1 MADGARKTRVK
12 VKFVSFLR
20 LIFSWTGSLIRRRP
34 TRLFG
39 TMIGV
44 GLALALLACLGAF
57 IDSSVRTMTSRA
69 VAGLPIDWQILLN
82 SHADEEAVRT
92 AIRQADPNVAVRTV
106 GYADVPSL
114 EARTGDTVQTT
125 GAAIVLGL
133 SSDYKKAFPSEIAQ
147 MVGPDQGV
155 FAVQQAAANLHVSVG
170 DLVTI
175 QRAGGLAPVEVRIN
189 GIINLPDAS
198 TILQRIPSAASPQ
211 APPDNVL
218 VLPVEIWHYLFSE
231 QMAVQ
236 PDSVHFQVHVRS
248 SRNNLPANPEAAY
261 AWELQRAHHLEL
273 STAGHG
279 VLADNLAVKLASVRG
294 DALYAKV
301 LFLFLGLPGLVVAS
315 LLTLGIAGSGAVRR
329 RQQQALLRTRGA
341 SVGMVLN
348 LASAEAVLVG
358 LGGGVLGSALALAV
372 SKLFKVALGISLT
385 GMVGWLFAAFCV
397 GLVLALIAVLQPAW
411 QEARRSTV
419 SAARIL
425 WFNRTK
431 PLWQRAWLD
440 AVLLAVGAVDLW
452 WMASTGYQL
461 VLAPEGGANVSV
473 HYEAFAGPFCLWIG
487 TMLGTLRLFGL
498 MLERGLPLA
507 GRLRVPPLIG
517 RLSRIVAASLVRQRR
532 ALSRAMALVALAV
545 SFAVSTAIFNATY
558 QAQSRIDAE
567 LTNGGD
573 VTISGIPSAT
583 IASELVS
590 KLEKLPGVLA
600 ARTMQHGY
608 AYVGN
613 DLQDIYGIDPKTIG
627 EATQLADAYFADGGA
642 QAALKKLADQP
653 DGVLVSDETVT
664 DFQLNRGDQLNL
676 RLKGVRD
683 SVVSFRF
690 VGVVRE
696 FPTAPKDS
704 FLVAN
709 SAYLASHAESG
720 LQWTILIR
728 SNVNPSLLAPEVSR
742 VAGSIA
748 GLKVSDIASV
758 QRQISSS
765 LSAID
770 LRGLTVLELSFAIV
784 FVVGAT
790 GLALF
795 LSLAERKR
803 SFAIL
808 SALGA
813 KRRHLA
819 AFMWS
824 EAVTVLLG
832 GGLVGICVGWLIAFV
847 LVKVLAG
854 AFDPPPETL
863 TVPWIYLLFLC
874 ASAIAL
880 TALGVVLHLRKLL
893 REPVIND
900 LRSGV

>member
-1 MADGARKTRVK
+1 
-12 VKFVSFLR
+12 
-20 LIFSWTGSLIRRRP
+20 
-34 TRLFG
+34 
-39 TMIGV
+39 MIGV
-44 GLALALLACLGAF
+44 GLALALLACLGSF
-57 IDSSVRTMTSRA
+57 IDSSVKTMTSRA
-69 VAGLPIDWQILLN
+69 ITGLPIDWQILLN
-82 SHADEEAVRT
+82 SHADEDAIRA
-92 AIRQADPNVAVRTV
+92 AIRQADPNAVVQIV

-114 EARTGDTVQTT
+114 LARTGETVQTT
-125 GAAIVLGL
+125 GAAKVLGL
-133 SSDYKKAFPSEIAQ
+133 SADYRRIFPNEIAP
-147 MVGPDQGV
+147 MIGAEQGV
-155 FAVQQAAANLHVSVG
+155 FAVQQTAANLHVSIG
-170 DLVTI
+170 DIVTI
-175 QRAGGLAPVEVRIN
+175 QRAGGLPPVEVRIN
-189 GIINLPDAS
+189 GIVNLPDAGS
-198 TILQRIPSAASPQ
+198 IFQRIPFEPSPQ

-218 VLPVEIWHYLFSE
+218 VLPIEIWRYLFSE
-231 QMAVQ
+231 QMTVQ
-236 PDSVHFQVHVRS
+236 PDSVHSQIHVGT
-248 SRNNLPANPEAAY
+248 SRNNLPATPETAY

-273 STAGHG
+273 STAGRG
-279 VLADNLAVKLASVRG
+279 VLADNLATRLASVRG

-301 LFLFLGLPGLVVAS
+301 LFLFLGLPGLAVAT
-315 LLTLGIAGSGAVRR
+315 LLTLGVAGSGAVRR
-329 RQQQALLRTRGA
+329 RQQQALVRTRGA

-348 LASAEAVLVG
+348 LAAAEAVLVG
-358 LGGGVLGSALALAV
+358 GGGGVLGAALALVV
-372 SKLFKVALGISLT
+372 SKIFKIVLGISLT
-385 GMVGWLFAAFCV
+385 GMVGWLLFAFCA
-397 GLVLALIAVLQPAW
+397 GLFLALTAVLHPVW
-411 QEARRSTV
+411 YEARRSTV
-419 SAARIL
+419 ASARVL
-425 WFNRTK
+425 WFTGTK
-431 PLWQRAWLD
+431 PLWRRMWLD
-440 AVLLAVGAVDLW
+440 LVLLAVAAVDLW
-452 WMASTGYQL
+452 WMASSGYQL
-461 VLAPEGGANVSV
+461 VLAPEGATSVSV

-487 TMLGTLRLFGL
+487 TVLGTLRIFGFV
-498 MLERGLPLA
+498 LERGLPLA
-507 GRLRVPPLIG
+507 AKFRLPPFTG
-517 RLSRIVAASLVRQRR
+517 KLSRIVAASLGRQQR

-573 VTISGIPSAT
+573 VTVSGIPSAT
-583 IASELVS
+583 VASELLS
-590 KLEKLPGVLA
+590 KLEKIPDIVA

-613 DLQDIYGIDPKTIG
+613 DLQDIYGIDPKTID
-627 EATQLADAYFADGGA
+627 EATPLADAYFADGNA
-642 QAALKKLADQP
+642 RAALKKLANQP
-653 DGVLVSDETVT
+653 DGVLVSDETVS
-664 DFQLNRGDQLNL
+664 DFQLNRGDELNL
-676 RLKGVRD
+676 RLKGTRD
-683 SVVSFRF
+683 NVVVPFRF

-704 FLVAN
+704 FLVVN

-728 SNVNPSLLAPEVSR
+728 SERDPSLLAREVSR
-742 VAGSIA
+742 VVGPIV
-748 GLKVSDIASV
+748 GVKVSDIASV

-770 LRGLTVLELSFAIV
+770 LRGLTLLELSFAVV

-824 EAVTVLLG
+824 EAVTVLIG
-832 GGLVGICVGWLIAFV
+832 GGLVGICLGWLVAFA

-854 AFDPPPETL
+854 VFDPPPEAL

-874 ASAIAL
+874 ASAVAL
-880 TALGVVLHLRKLL
+880 TAVGVTLHLRKLL
-893 REPVIND
+893 HESVVSD

>member
-1 MADGARKTRVK
+1 MYFRK
-12 VKFVSFLR
+12 
-20 LIFSWTGSLIRRRP
+20 LILSWTANLVVRRP
-34 TRLFG
+34 TRLVG

-44 GLALALLACLGAF
+44 GLALALMACLGSF
-57 IDSSVRTMTSRA
+57 IDSSVKTMTSRA
-69 VAGLPIDWQILLN
+69 VAGLPIDWQILLGPG
-82 SHADEEAVRT
+82 AEEEVVRT
-92 AIRQADPNVAVRTV
+92 AVHQADADAVVETVA
-106 GYADVPSL
+106 YADVPSL
-114 EARTGDTVQTT
+114 VARTGGTVQTT
-125 GAAIVLGL
+125 GAGVVLGL
-133 SSDYKKAFPSEIAQ
+133 SADYRKAFPTEIAP
-147 MVGPDQGV
+147 MVGADQGV
-155 FAVQQAAANLHVSVG
+155 YAVQQTAANLHVSIG
-170 DLVTI
+170 DLVSI
-175 QRAGGLAPVEVRIN
+175 QRAGGLGPVEVKIN

-198 TILQRIPSAASPQ
+198 TIFQQVPSGANSP

-218 VLPVEIWHYLFSE
+218 VLPIEIWRYLFSE
-231 QMAVQ
+231 QMVVQ
-236 PDSVHFQVHVRS
+236 PGSVRSQIHVRTTRS
-248 SRNNLPANPEAAY
+248 NLPATPEAAY

-273 STAGHG
+273 STAGRG
-279 VLADNLAVKLASVRG
+279 VLADNLATRLAGVRG

-301 LFLFLGLPGLVVAS
+301 LFLFLGLPGLVVAT
-315 LLTLGIAGSGAVRR
+315 LLTLSIAGSGAVRR

-358 LGGGVLGSALALAV
+358 VGGGILGAALALSV
-372 SKLFKVALGISLT
+372 SKVFKLALGISLT
-385 GMVGWLFAAFCV
+385 GMVEWLLGAFCA
-397 GLVLALIAVLQPAW
+397 GLFLALTAVLQPTW
-411 QEARRSTV
+411 HEARRSTV
-419 SAARIL
+419 AAARIL
-425 WFNRTK
+425 CVTRTK
-431 PLWQRAWLD
+431 PLWRRAWLD
-440 AVLLAVGAVDLW
+440 LVLLTVAGVDLW

-461 VLAPEGGANVSV
+461 VLAPEGEASVSV

-487 TMLGTLRLFGL
+487 TMLGTLRVFGFF
-498 MLERGLPLA
+498 LERGLPLA
-507 GRLRVPPLIG
+507 AKIRVPPFTG
-517 RLSRIVAASLVRQRR
+517 KLSRIVAASLGRQER

-558 QAQSRIDAE
+558 QAQSRVDAE

-573 VTISGIPSAT
+573 VTVSGIPSAT
-583 IASELVS
+583 IASALLS
-590 KLEKLPGVLA
+590 KLEKVPNVVA
-600 ARTMQHGY
+600 ACVMQHGY

-627 EATQLADAYFADGGA
+627 AATQLADSYFADGGA
-642 QAALKKLADQP
+642 QGTLRNLTGQP

-664 DFQLNRGDQLNL
+664 DFQLNRGDELNL
-676 RLKGVRD
+676 RLKSSHD
-683 SVVSFRF
+683 SVTVPFRF

-704 FLVAN
+704 FLVVN
-709 SAYLASHAESG
+709 SAYLAAHAESG
-720 LQWTILIR
+720 LRWTILIR
-728 SNVNPSLLAPEVSR
+728 SEGDPSLVAREVSR
-742 VAGSIA
+742 VIGPVAGV
-748 GLKVSDIASV
+748 KVSDITSV

-770 LRGLTVLELSFAIV
+770 LRGLTLLELSFAVV

-790 GLALF
+790 GLSLF
-795 LSLAERKR
+795 VSLAERKR

-824 EAVTVLLG
+824 EAATVLIG
-832 GGLVGICVGWLIAFV
+832 GGLVGVCLGWLVALA

-854 AFDPPPETL
+854 VFDPPPEDL
-863 TVPWIYLLFLC
+863 TVPWMYLAFLC

-880 TALGVVLHLRKLL
+880 TAAGVALHLRKLL
-893 REPVIND
+893 SDSVVSD